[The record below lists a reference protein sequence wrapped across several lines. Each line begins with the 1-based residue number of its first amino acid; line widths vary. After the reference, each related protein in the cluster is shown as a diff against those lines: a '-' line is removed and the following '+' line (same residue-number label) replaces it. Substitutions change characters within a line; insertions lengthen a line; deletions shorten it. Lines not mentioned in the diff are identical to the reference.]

1 MNKSIYLDQISEGHL
16 PVSNEKIFNGKKE
29 LILLPDLRS
38 KIKLLYKYCIY
49 NIYYKFLS

>member
-38 KIKLLYKYCIY
+38 KIKLCI
-49 NIYYKFLS
+49 NTIIIYYKFLS